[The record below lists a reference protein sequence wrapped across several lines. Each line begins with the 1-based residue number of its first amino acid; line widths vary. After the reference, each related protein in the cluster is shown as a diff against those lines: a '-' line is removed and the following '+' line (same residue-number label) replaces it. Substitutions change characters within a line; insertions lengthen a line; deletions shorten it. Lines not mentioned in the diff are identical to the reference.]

1 MAKDRFPIDDPND
14 EIPAANRSRRLVVT
28 LVGLGLMLA
37 IIAFIVWFAAENGN
51 PPDEQPSIF
60 GHIPTVAEFVAT

>member
-28 LVGLGLMLA
+28 LVGLGLMVA
-37 IIAFIVWFAAENGN
+37 IIGFIVWFTAENAN
-51 PPDEQPSIF
+51 PPDQQPSIF
-60 GHIPTVAEFVAT
+60 GKTPAVVEFVWT